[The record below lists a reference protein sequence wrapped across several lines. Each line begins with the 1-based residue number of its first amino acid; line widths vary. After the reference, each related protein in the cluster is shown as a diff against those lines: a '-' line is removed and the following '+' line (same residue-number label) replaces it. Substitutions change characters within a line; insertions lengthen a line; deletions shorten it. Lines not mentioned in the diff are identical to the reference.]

1 MEAFGMIIGLGHRA
15 QVGKDTTADYLVA
28 RYGFK
33 KLSFATPLKKAAKE
47 IYGFTDAQLYGP
59 EKELVDPFWGE
70 TPREILQKMGTDC
83 MRRGH
88 RDDIWIQAAK
98 RILTADVE
106 SRWVIADVRF
116 ENEAKMI
123 KELGGQVCR
132 LEGEYEG
139 KRAIANP
146 NHFSETAMDSYTD
159 WDLIL
164 KNNGT
169 IGQLYTKLDT
179 LMSVGNVH

>member
-1 MEAFGMIIGLGHRA
+1 MILISLGHKARA
-15 QVGKDTTADYLVA
+15 GKDVTADYLVGWF
-28 RYGFK
+28 GFK

-98 RILTADVE
+98 RILTADTE

-123 KELGGQVCR
+123 KELGGQVWR
-132 LEGEYEG
+132 LDGEYEG
-139 KRAIANP
+139 KQPIANP
-146 NHFSETAMDSYTD
+146 NHFSETAMDSYTG
-159 WDLIL
+159 WDHVL
-164 KNNGT
+164 KNDGT
-169 IGQLYTKLDT
+169 IGQLYTKINV
-179 LMSVGNVH
+179 LMEGW